1 MPTPMP
7 QVQGTWRGDTGD
19 VFDQRTIEQVLDGAS
34 DALVR
39 RLAAL
44 AYAEEELAALL
55 LGTLGP
61 GSRRYL
67 ERAGALMAM
76 VDGGGR
82 PQLTDRGLECCK
94 LAAVRVADRDFQRRA
109 KQARTALSE
118 AVARAERLG
127 HSHESSL
134 RF

>member
-1 MPTPMP
+1 MA
-7 QVQGTWRGDTGD
+7 GDADFGEGI
-19 VFDQRTIEQVLDGAS
+19 VPIPLEQLLEGAS

-44 AYAEEELAALL
+44 AYADTELAVLL

-67 ERAGALMAM
+67 QRGGALSWQPDE
-76 VDGGGR
+76 DGWR
-82 PQLTDRGLECCK
+82 LRLTDRGRELCK
-94 LAAVRVADRDFQRRA
+94 LAAMRMTDRELHGRVE
-109 KQARTALSE
+109 QARSALSE
-118 AVARAERLG
+118 AVARAERMERRSG
-127 HSHESSL
+127 AHF